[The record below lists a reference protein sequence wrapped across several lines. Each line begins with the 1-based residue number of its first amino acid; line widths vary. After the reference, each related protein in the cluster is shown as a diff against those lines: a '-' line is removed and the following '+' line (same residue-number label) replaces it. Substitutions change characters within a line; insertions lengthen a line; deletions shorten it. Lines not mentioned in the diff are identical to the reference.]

1 MYKNPFTN
9 KKFIKNQFTF
19 FTIAVQVF
27 LCVLLNLIENLQPF
41 FNFYERFF
49 LLYNRKCL
57 FVLFCFT
64 FSNFLVLFYYTNIYF
79 FEVYFDF

>member
-1 MYKNPFTN
+1 MCKNPFTN

-27 LCVLLNLIENLQPF
+27 LCVLLNLIENLQLF

-49 LLYNRKCL
+49 IVQQKVSLCFVLLY
-57 FVLFCFT
+57 
-64 FSNFLVLFYYTNIYF
+64 F
-79 FEVYFDF
+79 FKLLGALLLYQYIFF